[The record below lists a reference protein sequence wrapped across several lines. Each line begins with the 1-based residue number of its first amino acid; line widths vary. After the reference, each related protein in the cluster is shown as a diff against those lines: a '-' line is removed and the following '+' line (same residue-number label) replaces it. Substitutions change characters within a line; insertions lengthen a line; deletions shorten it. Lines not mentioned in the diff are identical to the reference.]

1 MRAGF
6 QNSLT
11 NTSMVQQV
19 RHQGDG
25 RVDDPQHRFLLE
37 GDIVQSQKHHAVRR
51 KKKDRREGDEREPE
65 SGGTDENAIEAAA
78 GEEESAPD
86 PDCGHIVDIRV

>member
-6 QNSLT
+6 QNPLT
-11 NTSMVQQV
+11 NPSMVQQV

-37 GDIVQSQKHHAVRR
+37 GDIVQSQKHHAAR
-51 KKKDRREGDEREPE
+51 KKKKDGREPE
-65 SGGTDENAIEAAA
+65 AESKEEKSLEAAA
-78 GEEESAPD
+78 DEEESSQD